1 MLDDLGAA
9 LGLAEGARRA
19 QGGVDLDALG
29 AAAHA
34 VETAD
39 SILRGPPG
47 VACLLGADG
56 DVLRSVVAIAE
67 RAEVVLGNLET
78 DLDQGR
84 VEVGPVAQEALNAAL
99 VRLKDGWWAV
109 GRDRVNAARA
119 IADLAGMNLD
129 GANRH
134 DGADR
139 QPAPRETAPHQP
151 APSRPAPTGAA
162 LDALWSIQ
170 VALAGIDRLEVRGR
184 DSAGIHVLVHG
195 HGLDP
200 ADPTVAPLL
209 GARVHDPLFTSLAV
223 RVPEGCLSLVY
234 KAAAEIGE
242 LGDNVA
248 SLRTAI
254 RSDPLLALALAQA
267 GAVVTVIGHTRWASV
282 GIISQ
287 ANAHPLNSEEV
298 GGAPAPYVTAAING
312 DVDNHAML
320 RLSEALRLP
329 EEVTTD
335 SKVGPALISHRLAEG
350 VPMEE
355 AFASTVAR
363 FEGSIAVVASAAVT
377 PDQVHL
383 ALKGSGQGMCIGLTD
398 DAFVVTSEPY
408 GLVEETCRYVRM
420 DGETTGGQ
428 YAVLDRAGAGTLEGI
443 TLARYDRGPIRLG
456 DGDVRTAEVT
466 TRDIDRGGFPHFLL
480 KEIFEAPRSFRKTLR
495 GRIVEGDDGTLTAR
509 LGSDTLPPALLDAW
523 STGRIAEILVIGQGT
538 AAVAGQATAAAF
550 CRCVPTV
557 PVRALP
563 ATELSGF
570 GLRDDMADTLVVA
583 ISQSGTTTDTN
594 RTVDLVRNRGA
605 HVVSVVN
612 RRNSDLVAKSHGVLY
627 TSDGRDVEMSVA
639 STKAFYAQVAAGW
652 LLAAALGPIAP
663 PDRSGRTLGSGSE
676 TATIGSIL
684 AALRDMPEAMEHV
697 LEERVAVA
705 KIAATL
711 APSRRYWALVGSGPD
726 RVAASE
732 LRIKLSELCY
742 KAIAADVIEDKKHI
756 DLSSEP
762 LIIVCAASLSGSNAA
777 DVAKEVA
784 IYRAH
789 KAAPVV
795 IAGRSQAERFAVALE
810 VISVD
815 DVDPDLGF
823 VLSAM
828 VGHLFGYEAALA
840 IDAQARPLRAARAAI
855 EAVTGGD
862 LTYGAGVLEALAPQV
877 ARAAQPF
884 VEDLRSGAYNGTL
897 EASTAVAL
905 VSLLRYA
912 SGLVPIEAYELE
924 SGKVGTPGA
933 VVSDLLVAL
942 TTGIDELTRPVD
954 AIKHQAKTVTVGISR
969 SEDELL
975 SLQLVKHTL
984 AAGASP
990 DRLGYRALRALGVL
1004 DRAVEEVTGY
1014 TRYQIRQSTES
1025 VVPLIEVVDQGGVA
1039 VNIGSRT
1046 RRDPRLRGTKH
1057 RAADER
1063 EVTVARGRRDGRTV
1077 VLVPEVEAN
1086 VVVGMTLLHV
1096 RFAEYLSATDARAV
1110 LTGYRGRYSALA
1122 DAITETEPT
1131 VDDTV
1136 LGQVPIVDL
1145 LTEPVYVL
1153 AERWRTQR

>member
-1 MLDDLGAA
+1 MCGIVAVVARPSGRAVPSATAVLDDLGAA
-9 LGLAEGARRA
+9 LELAEGARGR
-19 QGGVDLDALG
+19 GYGVDLEALG
-29 AAAHA
+29 SAAHA

-39 SILRGPPG
+39 SVLRGPPG
-47 VACLLGADG
+47 VACLLGAGG
-56 DVLRSVVAIAE
+56 DVLRSVAE
-67 RAEVVLGNLET
+67 ISGRAEVVLGNLEI

-84 VEVGPVAQEALNAAL
+84 VDVGPVAQEALNAAL

-119 IADLAGMNLD
+119 IADLAGMT
-129 GANRH
+129 G
-134 DGADR
+134 
-139 QPAPRETAPHQP
+139 PAL
-151 APSRPAPTGAA
+151 TGAA

-184 DSAGIHVLVHG
+184 DSAGIHVLIHG

-200 ADPTVAPLL
+200 TDPAVAPLL

-254 RSDPLLALALAQA
+254 RSDPLLALALAQPE
-267 GAVVTVIGHTRWASV
+267 AVVTVIGHTRWASV

-287 ANAHPLNSEEV
+287 ANAHPLNSEET
-298 GGAPAPYVTAAING
+298 GGVAAPYVTAAFNG

-335 SKVGPALISHRLAEG
+335 SKVGPALMSHRLAEG
-350 VPMEE
+350 ATMEE
-355 AFASTVAR
+355 AFVTTVAR
-363 FEGSIAVVASAAVT
+363 FEGSVAVVASAAVT

-383 ALKGSGQGMCIGLTD
+383 ALKGSGQGMCIGLAD

-443 TLARYDRGPIRLG
+443 TLARYDRARIRLG
-456 DGDVRTAEVT
+456 ESDVLTAEVT
-466 TRDIDRGGFPHFLL
+466 TRDIDRAGFPHFLL

-495 GRIVEGDDGTLTAR
+495 GRIVEGDGGTLTAR
-509 LGSDTLPPALLDAW
+509 LGPDTLPPALLDAW
-523 STGRIAEILVIGQGT
+523 SSGRITEVLVIGQGT

-550 CRCVPTV
+550 ARCAPTV
-557 PVRALP
+557 AVRALP

-605 HVVSVVN
+605 HVVAVVN

-639 STKAFYAQVAAGW
+639 STKAYYAQVAAGW
-652 LLAAALGPIAP
+652 LLAAALGATAP
-663 PDRSGRTLGSGSE
+663 EALTGRAAGSH
-676 TATIGSIL
+676 TATVGSVL
-684 AALRDMPEAMEHV
+684 AALRDMPDAMEHV
-697 LEERVAVA
+697 LDERVAVA
-705 KIAATL
+705 KVASSL

-726 RVAASE
+726 RVAAAE

-762 LIIVCAASLSGSNAA
+762 LIIVCAASLSGPNAA

-795 IAGRSQAERFAVALE
+795 IARRSQAERFSVALE
-810 VISVD
+810 VIAVD

-855 EAVTGGD
+855 EAVAGGE
-862 LTYGAGVLEALAPQV
+862 LTQGPGVLEALAPQV
-877 ARAAQPF
+877 GRAAQPF
-884 VEDLRSGAYNGTL
+884 VEGLRSGAYNGTL
-897 EASTAVAL
+897 EASTAVAV

-912 SGLVPIEAYELE
+912 SGLVPIETYELE
-924 SGKVGTPGA
+924 SGKVGTPAA

-942 TTGIDELTRPVD
+942 TLAIDELTRPVD

-975 SLQLVKHTL
+975 GLALVKHTL
-984 AAGASP
+984 SAGASP
-990 DRLGYRALRALGVL
+990 DRLGYRALRTLGVL
-1004 DRAVEEVTGY
+1004 DRAVEEVTGF
-1014 TRYQIRQSTES
+1014 TRYQIRES
-1025 VVPLIEVVDQGGVA
+1025 ATRLVPIIEIVDQGGVA
-1039 VNIGSRT
+1039 LSIGSRT

-1063 EVTVARGRRDGRTV
+1063 EVTVARGRRDGRTI

-1086 VVVGMTLLHV
+1086 AVVGMTLLHV
-1096 RFAEYLSATDARAV
+1096 RFAEYLPATDARAV
-1110 LTGYRGRYSALA
+1110 LAGYRGRYSALA

>member
-1 MLDDLGAA
+1 
-9 LGLAEGARRA
+9 
-19 QGGVDLDALG
+19 
-29 AAAHA
+29 
-34 VETAD
+34 
-39 SILRGPPG
+39 
-47 VACLLGADG
+47 VACLLGAG
-56 DVLRSVVAIAE
+56 GAVLRSVVTIAE
-67 RAEVVLGNLET
+67 RAEVVLGNLEA
-78 DLDQGR
+78 DLDHGR
-84 VEVGPVAQEALNAAL
+84 LEVGPVAQEALNAAL
-99 VRLKDGWWAV
+99 VRLQDGWWAV

-119 IADLAGMNLD
+119 IADLGGMNLD
-129 GANRH
+129 GLH
-134 DGADR
+134 
-139 QPAPRETAPHQP
+139 RETGTF
-151 APSRPAPTGAA
+151 RPAPTGAA

-200 ADPTVAPLL
+200 TDPAVAPLL

-254 RSDPLLALALAQA
+254 RSDPLLALAVAQP
-267 GAVVTVIGHTRWASV
+267 GTVVTVIGHTRWASV

-287 ANAHPLNSEEV
+287 ANAHPLNSEEL
-298 GGAPAPYVTAAING
+298 GGGPAPYVTAAING

-350 VPMEE
+350 VAMEE

-408 GLVEETCRYVRM
+408 GLVEETSRYVRM

-443 TLARYDRGPIRLG
+443 TLARYDRAPIPLG
-456 DGDVRTAEVT
+456 DTDVRTAEVT

-495 GRIVEGDDGTLTAR
+495 GRIVEGDDGILTAR
-509 LGSDTLPPALLDAW
+509 LGPDTLPPTMLDAW
-523 STGRIAEILVIGQGT
+523 SSGRITEVLVIGQGT

-550 CRCVPTV
+550 SRCVPTV

-570 GLRDDMADTLVVA
+570 GLRDDMGDTLVVA

-652 LLAAALGPIAP
+652 LLAAALGPTAP
-663 PDRSGRTLGSGSE
+663 ADRSGRAIESGRSGSE
-676 TATIGSIL
+676 ANAVGSIL

-705 KIAATL
+705 KVAATL

-726 RVAASE
+726 RVAAAE

-795 IAGRSQAERFAVALE
+795 IARRSQAERFAVALE
-810 VISVD
+810 VIAVD

-840 IDAQARPLRAARAAI
+840 IDAQALPLRAARAAI

-877 ARAAQPF
+877 ARVAQPF
-884 VEDLRSGAYNGTL
+884 VEGLRSGAYNGTL

-912 SGLVPIEAYELE
+912 SGLVPIEGYELE
-924 SGKVGTPGA
+924 SGKVGTPAA

-942 TTGIDELTRPVD
+942 TAGIDELTRPVD

-975 SLQLVKHTL
+975 GLPLVKHTL
-984 AAGASP
+984 SAGASP
-990 DRLGYRALRALGVL
+990 DRLGYRALRTLGVL
-1004 DRAVEEVTGY
+1004 DRAVDEVTGY
-1014 TRYQIRQSTES
+1014 TRYQIRQSAAS
-1025 VVPLIEVVDQGGVA
+1025 VVPVIEVVDQGGVA
-1039 VNIGSRT
+1039 LNIGSRT

-1077 VLVPEVEAN
+1077 VLVPEVEGN

-1096 RFAEYLSATDARAV
+1096 RFADYLPAADARAV
-1110 LTGYRGRYSALA
+1110 LGGYRGRYSALA